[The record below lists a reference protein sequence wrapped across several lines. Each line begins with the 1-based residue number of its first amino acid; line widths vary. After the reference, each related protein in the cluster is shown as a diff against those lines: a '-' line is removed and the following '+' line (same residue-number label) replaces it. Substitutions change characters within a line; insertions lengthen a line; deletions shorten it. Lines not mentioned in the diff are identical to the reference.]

1 MPTVVGV
8 RFRESGKMYQFDPV
22 GIGLRRLDKVV
33 VETANGPGVGRVV
46 VEPSDRAD
54 QDVTQPLRR
63 VLRKATPDDLDKES
77 QAQARAASVLEC
89 CRVRIR
95 DAPLPVRVV
104 DADASL
110 DGRRV
115 TVYYTSEQ
123 RVDLRP
129 LVRELSAELRCRL
142 EFRQVGPRD
151 EAKLLDGYGP
161 CGQRLCCSRWLTG
174 FKPISIKMAKLQNLA
189 LNPGKL
195 AGVCGRLKCCLR
207 YELENYEEGQREL
220 PGLGVTVYTTQ
231 GEGRV
236 VGLNLPERKVQIL
249 LDDAP
254 TWFGA
259 DEVFSHNGCQGGG
272 GCGGACGGH
281 GG

>member
-1 MPTVVGV
+1 
-8 RFRESGKMYQFDPV
+8 MYQFDPV
-22 GIGLRRLDKVV
+22 GLGLRRLDKVV

-46 VEPSDRAD
+46 VEASDRAD
-54 QDVTQPLRR
+54 QDVTHPLRR
-63 VLRKATPDDLDKES
+63 VLRKATPEDLDREA
-77 QAQARAASVLEC
+77 QAQVRAAAVLER
-89 CRVRIR
+89 CRMWIR
-95 DAPLPVRVV
+95 DTKLALRLV

-110 DGRRV
+110 DGRRL
-115 TVYYTSEQ
+115 TIYYASEQ
-123 RVDLRP
+123 RVELRA
-129 LVRELSAELRCRL
+129 LVRELSAELRCRM
-142 EFRQVGPRD
+142 EFRHVGPRD

-207 YELENYEEGQREL
+207 YELENYEEGQRDL
-220 PGLGVTVYTTQ
+220 PGLGVTVYTAQ

-249 LDDAP
+249 LEDVP
-254 TWFGA
+254 TWFAA
-259 DEVFSHNGCQGGG
+259 DEVFSHNGCQDGGGG